1 MKSPWLHWIVGGFSD
16 NNMLTAL
23 FLFLVIKMHSRW
35 DTISRKH
42 FHFSLPDTALA
53 IPLVCATLPLCGESG
68 VTFGVLASTLLVAAP
83 HSSPIQDSDQI
94 GATDQIFKSKREL
107 DFQIFIY
114 PRICIFDLVAYE
126 RTGYRSYIRDPR
138 KICIERRSNEQL
150 IMKNSFWGRNTN
162 SCDTISCSR
171 CTCSYSEL

>member
-42 FHFSLPDTALA
+42 FHFFLPDTALA

-94 GATDQIFKSKREL
+94 GATDQMGNPPATILSTRPNILLFKSKREL
-107 DFQIFIY
+107 DFQLFIY
-114 PRICIFDLVAYE
+114 PRIC
-126 RTGYRSYIRDPR
+126 
-138 KICIERRSNEQL
+138 
-150 IMKNSFWGRNTN
+150 SFW
-162 SCDTISCSR
+162 SCCLWK
-171 CTCSYSEL
+171 TCL